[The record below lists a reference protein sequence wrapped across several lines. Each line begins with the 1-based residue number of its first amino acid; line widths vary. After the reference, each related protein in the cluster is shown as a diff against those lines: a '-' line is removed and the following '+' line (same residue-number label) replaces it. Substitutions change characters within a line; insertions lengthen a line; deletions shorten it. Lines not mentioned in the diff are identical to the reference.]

1 MIDDI
6 EIAAEQAPPIDNAIM
21 EPFREDQSGGG
32 VQAPAKKKQRGP
44 TTAFKKP
51 VGPMVLEYDRVGKP
65 SDQPTTSISSTV
77 PSEITTHSVDADVP
91 PPIISTILE
100 PNATTTTYPSEVLS
114 PIISTI
120 IQLDATTHPQEVRP
134 LVISPIS
141 EPNVTTCTP
150 DVISSSIISPILQP
164 QVAIH
169 SPEVPPS
176 ISPISEPDITTLTP
190 EVTTPIISPIH
201 HPEVFIHSPEVSPS
215 IISPVIASNITFN
228 SMEKPIEEKEKDCD
242 IFDGRWVYD
251 ADYKPSYNTM
261 TCPFVEVGVRCQEN
275 GRANFEYEKWRWEAR
290 DCEIP
295 LFNGRDML
303 ERLRNKRMII
313 VGDSINRNMWE
324 SLACLIYSSVP
335 STRTVASTNKEAA
348 HRFLK
353 AKDYNFTVEFFMSP
367 FLTELD
373 HKHKSGRKVLILDS
387 ISHFAKMWQGADIMV
402 FNSGHWWTH
411 NDNIKAWELFQYKGE
426 LTEVMPREIAFKR
439 AMRTWASWIK
449 KNIDPKKTSVFFR
462 SVSPTHEARKYDQ
475 WCYNVT
481 QPIKDDSYVMGFP
494 KPLID
499 VVENMIPRM
508 GKLRIKYLN
517 ITKLSE
523 YRIDAHPSIYTKKVK
538 GNLPGSSDCS
548 HWCLPGLP
556 DTWNRLLYASILVD
570 TNL

>member
-1 MIDDI
+1 MEKKPQVLATWKLFLVGCFCGGLISLLFIDKT
-6 EIAAEQAPPIDNAIM
+6 QQNASLLATNHALLKFN
-21 EPFREDQSGGG
+21 PFSKILD
-32 VQAPAKKKQRGP
+32 KP
-44 TTAFKKP
+44 TTNI
-51 VGPMVLEYDRVGKP
+51 
-65 SDQPTTSISSTV
+65 TTTV
-77 PSEITTHSVDADVP
+77 PSELTTPSVDVDVP
-91 PPIISTILE
+91 QLIISTIIE
-100 PNATTTTYPSEVLS
+100 PNATTTTYPPEVLS

-120 IQLDATTHPQEVRP
+120 IEPNVTTHPLEVPP

-141 EPNVTTCTP
+141 EPNTTP
-150 DVISSSIISPILQP
+150 RIPKVKSFPVISPILQP

-169 SPEVPPS
+169 SPEVPPLVF
-176 ISPISEPDITTLTP
+176 SPISEPDITTRTP
-190 EVTTPIISPIH
+190 EVTTPIISPIL
-201 HPEVFIHSPEVSPS
+201 HPEVVIHSPEVSPS
-215 IISPVIASNITFN
+215 IISPIFVSNLTG
-228 SMEKPIEEKEKDCD
+228 SGMEKSIEEKKKDCD

-251 ADYKPSYNTM
+251 ADYKPSYSTM

-275 GRANFEYEKWRWEAR
+275 GRADFEYEKWRWEAR

-335 STRTVASTNKEAA
+335 STRTEASTNKESA
-348 HRFLK
+348 HKFLK

-367 FLTELD
+367 FLTELA
-373 HKHKSGRKVLILDS
+373 HKHKSGRKVLILDN
-387 ISHFAKMWQGADIMV
+387 ISHFATMWRGADIMV

-449 KNIDPKKTSVFFR
+449 KNVDPEKTSVFFR
-462 SVSPTHEARKYDQ
+462 SVSPTHDARKYNQ

-481 QPIKDDSYVMGFP
+481 QPIKDESYIMGFP

-499 VVENMIPRM
+499 VVESMIPRM
-508 GKLRIKYLN
+508 SKTRVKYLN

-556 DTWNRLLYASILVD
+556 DTWNRLLYASILFD